1 MQNCGLD
8 FGGVPVPVEMWRS
21 FDCVDR
27 FASKWIELRSECVT
41 FLSKSD
47 AENKTVTTS
56 KLARIEKSHKLS
68 G

>member
-8 FGGVPVPVEMWRS
+8 FGGGPIPVAKGS

-27 FASKWIELRSECVT
+27 FASKWIELRS
-41 FLSKSD
+41 
-47 AENKTVTTS
+47 
-56 KLARIEKSHKLS
+56 